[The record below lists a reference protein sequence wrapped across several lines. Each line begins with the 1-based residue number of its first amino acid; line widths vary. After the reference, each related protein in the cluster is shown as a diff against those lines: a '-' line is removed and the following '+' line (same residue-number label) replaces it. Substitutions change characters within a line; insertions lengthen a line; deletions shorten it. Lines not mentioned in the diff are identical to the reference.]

1 MKKNAKVYKIDTEQR
16 YMSTY
21 DFVGHNNLSALAKL
35 IFGKGWVAEDDI
47 NQVQEICDTIEK
59 GRYLVR
65 CLNIPRIDEDIE
77 ILEICGHETI
87 KELKD
92 LVSLFQHRKLFT
104 NDSIVMSGDL
114 EKLKKLVDK
123 L

>member
-1 MKKNAKVYKIDTEQR
+1 MKKKAKVYKIDTEQR

-21 DFVGHNNLSALAKL
+21 DFVGHNNLSELAKL
-35 IFGKGWVAEDDI
+35 IFGRGWVAEDDV

-77 ILEICGHETI
+77 VLDITGHESVLEWFNNFVDFVANVDSHLYN
-87 KELKD
+87 KACKYADELEEGC
-92 LVSLFQHRKLFT
+92 
-104 NDSIVMSGDL
+104 I
-114 EKLKKLVDK
+114 
-123 L
+123 

>member
-21 DFVGHNNLSALAKL
+21 DFVGHNNLSDLTNL
-35 IFGKGWVAEDDI
+35 IFGKGWEAEDDV

-65 CLNIPRIDEDIE
+65 CLDIPRIDEDIE
-77 ILEICGHETI
+77 VLDIKGHETLLTWYDNFVDYVMQYDSNVYNSAC
-87 KELKD
+87 KYADELEEGC
-92 LVSLFQHRKLFT
+92 
-104 NDSIVMSGDL
+104 I
-114 EKLKKLVDK
+114 
-123 L
+123 